1 MDRKIYDTYVSI
13 LKKELIPAMGCTEPI
28 SLAYAASI
36 MKKELGCIP
45 ERIEAQI
52 SGSILKNI
60 KSVIVPNTG
69 GLHGTKAA
77 IAAGVIAGDPDKILE
92 VISCVSDEQRKNI
105 ARFSEEADISVSF
118 LDSGLVFDMIITGY
132 SGESSASVRIAQHHT
147 NVIHI
152 EHDGKVILD
161 KPAGHDENGEK
172 EDYLLLNMDDI
183 FDFAVHSDIS
193 DYKDILDLQIKNN
206 MAIAREGMKNPYGAN
221 VGKVLLNMRGSD
233 DITTYVRAMAA
244 SGSDARMGGC
254 EMPVVINSGS
264 GNQGIT
270 ASVPVISWA
279 EKKGYGSEKLYRAL
293 VLSNLTAIHE
303 KSPIGTLS
311 AYCGAVSA
319 GVAAGAGIAYL
330 ETEDFKVIKHTIVN
344 AVAICSGII
353 CDGAKPSCA
362 AKIAASVDAGL
373 LGYYMYLNG
382 QQFFGGDGL
391 ITAGIEPTLKNIGRL
406 GKEGMKQTNK
416 EIIEMM
422 LEDSG
427 RSICGKC

>member
-13 LKKELIPAMGCTEPI
+13 LRSELIPAMGCTEPI
-28 SLAYAASI
+28 SLAYASAI
-36 MKKELGCIP
+36 MRKELGAVP
-45 ERIEAQI
+45 EKIEAGI

-69 GLHGTKAA
+69 GLNGTKAA
-77 IAAGVIAGDPDKILE
+77 ISAGVIAGDPDKCLE
-92 VISCVSDEQRKNI
+92 VISTVSDEQRQEI
-105 ARFSEEADISVSF
+105 ARYINDAEISIYH
-118 LDSGLVFDMIITGY
+118 LDLGLVFDMIVTGY
-132 SGESSASVRIAQHHT
+132 SGNSSASVRIAQNHT
-147 NVIHI
+147 NVVHI

-161 KPAGHDENGEK
+161 KPIAEDEDGEK

-193 DYKDILDLQIKNN
+193 DYQDILDRQIEYN
-206 MAIAREGMKNPYGAN
+206 MAIAREGMSHPYGAN
-221 VGKVLLNMRGSD
+221 VGKVLLQMNGSD
-233 DITTYVRAMAA
+233 DIRTYAKAMAA

-279 EKKGYGSEKLYRAL
+279 EKKGCSREKLYRAL

-330 ETEDFKVIKHTIVN
+330 ETEDFTVIKHTIVN

-382 QQFFGGDGL
+382 QQFYGGDGL

-406 GKEGMKQTNK
+406 GKQGMKQTNK

-422 LEDSG
+422 MEDSG